1 MFMGGRLIEQTI
13 TPTLLFVGDQ
23 CGRAKEAIETVG
35 PSTPP
40 QGTRKVL
47 ELLHIQLRLRRSAIP
62 SKSRKRQARYM
73 MISPLAFTEGHANGA
88 PSLVGR
94 GFG

>member
-13 TPTLLFVGDQ
+13 TPTLMFVGDQ

-73 MISPLAFTEGHANGA
+73 VISPLAFTEGHANGA
-88 PSLVGR
+88 PSLAG
-94 GFG
+94 